1 MATVQEMIQI
11 ARYVGSDG
19 ADEFGSWFRRQS
31 SEVRARVQT
40 RLDRVELG
48 NFGDHRAVGA
58 GVFELRIHH
67 GPGYRVYFGRDG
79 DELVILLAGGA
90 KTRQQRDIGRA
101 IESWSAYKR
110 EKGNANQGPQG

>member
-1 MATVQEMIQI
+1 MIKV
-11 ARYVGSDG
+11 ARYIGSDG
-19 ADEFGSWFRRQS
+19 SDEFGSWLKRQD

-67 GPGYRVYFGRDG
+67 GPGYRVYCGRDG

-90 KTRQQRDIGRA
+90 KKRQQRDIGRA
-101 IESWSAYKR
+101 VEYWNAYKR
-110 EKGNANQGPQG
+110 EKGNANQGSQG